1 MTHSTNT
8 SLNKAKPEVV
18 NLVLAELSRYC
29 PLSNGLKE
37 AFVLGA
43 FHLNLKQGEY
53 LMRQDEPCHQIY
65 FLIDGMI
72 SGHRRKG
79 SKKLI
84 TFITVNGEFISPI
97 SGMYGLGP
105 AGEDMI
111 AEEDCELIGI
121 LASDLL
127 SFFDDFPEM
136 NIVMRKLLENHYKNA
151 HERAVINKMGTAKEK
166 YAYYRKI
173 LPNHHNRVPIQL
185 AANFLDIKLQTLLNV
200 KKTHQLQEEFSTTT
214 KHQLYILTKAMKE
227 ERVFQQKKISL
238 NSIAEQLK
246 LSPHQLS
253 SLINEHYQQNFT
265 DFINS
270 YRINFIKD
278 QLKSKSNFQ
287 QTTIEALGYEAG
299 FSSKSSFFA
308 VFKKQTGLSPLSFA
322 NALNNARKAS

>member
-1 MTHSTNT
+1 MTHSTNKPLT
-8 SLNKAKPEVV
+8 KAKPEVV
-18 NLVLAELSRYC
+18 SLALAELSHYC
-29 PLSNGLKE
+29 LLSKGLKE
-37 AFVLGA
+37 AFTQSA
-43 FHLNLKQGEY
+43 FHLTLKKGEY
-53 LMRQDEPCHQIY
+53 LMRQDEPCHEVY
-65 FLIDGMI
+65 FLLYGMV
-72 SGHRRKG
+72 SGYRRKG
-79 SKKLI
+79 ARALI

-121 LASDLL
+121 PASDLL

-136 NIVMRKLLENHYKNA
+136 NVVMRKLLENHYKNA

-200 KKTHQLQEEFSTTT
+200 KKTHQLQEELSATT
-214 KHQLYILTKAMKE
+214 KHHLHILTKAMKE
-227 ERVFQQKKISL
+227 GRFFQQKKVSL
-238 NSIAEQLK
+238 NAIAEQLK
-246 LSPHQLS
+246 LTPHQLS

-278 QLKSKSNFQ
+278 QLKSKANFQ

-322 NALNNARKAS
+322 NTLNNARKAS